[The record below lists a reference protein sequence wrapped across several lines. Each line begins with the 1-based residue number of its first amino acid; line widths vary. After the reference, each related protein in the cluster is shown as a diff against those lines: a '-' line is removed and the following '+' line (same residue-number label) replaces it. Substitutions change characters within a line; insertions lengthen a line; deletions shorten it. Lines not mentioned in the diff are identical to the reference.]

1 MEDEF
6 GIQDYAGKVTYNI
19 DGFVEKNRD
28 QLYSSLSAAAYSSK
42 IKMIRDCFPEGE
54 KKISFLKNLSKF
66 LFQDVLKLGPTKGQ
80 KQLGI
85 NLNNLW

>member
-1 MEDEF
+1 MDFSRSIMEDEF
-6 GIQDYAGKVTYNI
+6 RIQHYAGKVTYNI

-54 KKISFLKNLSKF
+54 KKFFLK
-66 LFQDVLKLGPTKGQ
+66 
-80 KQLGI
+80 I
-85 NLNNLW
+85 

>member
-6 GIQDYAGKVTYNI
+6 RIQHYAGKVTYKI

-42 IKMIRDCFPEGE
+42 IKMIRDCFPEGT
-54 KKISFLKNLSKF
+54 N
-66 LFQDVLKLGPTKGQ
+66 
-80 KQLGI
+80 
-85 NLNNLW
+85 